1 MGLILL
7 FTSMAL
13 FTATGSVMWYMV
25 ARILQGGATAMV
37 TVAGLAIVTDAVDK
51 RHLGQMI
58 GYIGTAMTLGFM
70 SGPVLGGMV
79 YSIGGF
85 YSVFG
90 MAFAIIAL
98 DLALR
103 LAVIEKKV
111 AARWISSS
119 SNRTAS
125 IFQDDEYI
133 NGRYGSTRTRE
144 YAPKQSRVEGSFAL
158 FKLLRQPRIL
168 ISLWAVTVSAVV
180 ASAFDAVNIR
190 KSCCFFCDLTDCL

>member
-1 MGLILL
+1 
-7 FTSMAL
+7 
-13 FTATGSVMWYMV
+13 
-25 ARILQGGATAMV
+25 MV

-51 RHLGQMI
+51 RHLGQTI

-103 LAVIEKKV
+103 LAIIEKKV

-119 SNRTAS
+119 GNRIAS
-125 IFQDDEYI
+125 ISQDDDYI
-133 NGRYGSTRTRE
+133 NGTYGSPRIRE
-144 YAPKQSRVEGSFAL
+144 HVPKQSRIEGSFAL

-168 ISLWAVTVSAVV
+168 ISLWAVTVSAIV
-180 ASAFDAVNIR
+180 ASAFDAVNIH
-190 KSCCFFCDLTDCL
+190 KSYRFCVLTDYFP